1 MAGCTAPIRSCLCAL
16 MTPMLATVSQGAQV
30 SIPYQGLRLN
40 GELRLVPD
48 GRLTDGVVL
57 TLHGGLAHG
66 RMSLMAYLQQLLVE
80 AGHNSLSINLSLGVD
95 DRRGMLPCDQT
106 HRHRQDDAIEE
117 LAAWSRWLKAQGAR
131 SIVLLG
137 HSRGGA
143 QVARYAAL
151 AMSPRANGFDFAC
164 SGDGRQHRCPI
175 LSSPLST
182 AARAEAHACSATG
195 RKRPGQGFAV
205 GGRLT
210 ELPVRHSHR
219 RQLFIVITA
228 IPAAM
233 TRPHCCHGSP
243 CPRWSSLRETT
254 EWSRT

>member
-151 AMSPRANGFDFAC
+151 AMSPVPTALILLAPATAGNTDAQSYQARYQQPLEPRRTRARLLAG
-164 SGDGRQHRCPI
+164 SGRGKVL
-175 LSSPLST
+175 LS
-182 AARAEAHACSATG
+182 
-195 RKRPGQGFAV
+195 AV
-205 GGRLT
+205 GLLSCRSVT
-210 ELPVRHSHR
+210 V
-219 RQLFIVITA
+219 TA
-228 IPAAM
+228 D
-233 TRPHCCHGSP
+233 SFL
-243 CPRWSSLRETT
+243 S
-254 EWSRT
+254 